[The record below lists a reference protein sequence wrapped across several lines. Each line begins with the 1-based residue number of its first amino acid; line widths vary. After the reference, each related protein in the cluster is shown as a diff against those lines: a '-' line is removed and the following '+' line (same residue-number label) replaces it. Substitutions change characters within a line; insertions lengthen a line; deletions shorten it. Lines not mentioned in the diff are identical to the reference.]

1 MMEKVH
7 KTSNPK
13 CNTTSSKA
21 FRTQ

>member
-7 KTSNPK
+7 KASNPK
-13 CNTTSSKA
+13 CNITSSKA